1 MCGRF
6 VLMTLA
12 KSLASHFRLS
22 EEPDLSPRYNIAPTE
37 AIAIVKVAG
46 EEPRRILVMVTW
58 GLVPSW
64 AKDRAMGPRLINA
77 RAESAA
83 EKPAFRAAF
92 KYRRCLVPADGF
104 YEWKRIDGRKQPYL
118 FGTADRTVFAFA
130 GLWERW
136 SGPDEEVLESATILT
151 TDANE
156 LLRPIHDRMPV
167 ILAEADYDL
176 WLDPTVKTAERLNP
190 LLRPYPAREM
200 IGHPV
205 SPRVNRAGYEDP
217 DLIVPI
223 QEP

>member
-12 KSLASHFRLS
+12 RSLASHFRLA
-22 EEPDLSPRYNIAPTE
+22 EEPELSPRYNIAPTE
-37 AIAIVKVAG
+37 TIAIVRVAS
-46 EEPRRILVMVTW
+46 EEPRRLLVMVTW

-64 AKDRAMGPRLINA
+64 AKDRSMGPRLINA

-104 YEWKRIDGRKQPYL
+104 YEWKKIEGRKQPYL
-118 FGTADRTVFAFA
+118 FGNADRKVFAFA

-136 SGPDEEVLESATILT
+136 SGPEGEVVESATILT

-156 LLRPIHDRMPV
+156 LLMPIHDRMPV

-176 WLDPTVKTAERLNP
+176 WLDPTVKTAERLTP
-190 LLRPYPAREM
+190 LLRPYPAAEM
-200 IGHPV
+200 IGYPV

-217 DLIVPI
+217 DLIAPI
-223 QEP
+223 EEP